1 MFKGL
6 IVIAALTLTG
16 CSALSSIGDIL
27 PAKDGVDATAQIGAS
42 NTKQGVG
49 VSASNDSSAETGNT
63 IKESKV
69 GKVDSSS
76 KKTEVLNA
84 GVINADKLEIN
95 QSGIEGSAIMMI
107 IMSILLAVS
116 LSFTLYKS
124 KKGQ

>member
-6 IVIAALTLTG
+6 IVAVMLTLTG
-16 CSALSSIGDIL
+16 CSALSSIGDFL
-27 PAKDGVDATAQIGAS
+27 PSKDGVEATAQVGAS

-49 VSASNDSSAETGNT
+49 LSASNDSSADTGNT

-84 GVINADKLEIN
+84 GVINAEKLEIN
-95 QSGIEGSAIMMI
+95 QSGIEGSAIMII
-107 IMSILLAVS
+107 IMSILLAAS
-116 LSFTLYKS
+116 ISFTFYKS